1 MTEENKEQNTEMDNS
16 YPKLNMTYELTIINF
31 EDNDNGKRLYKFYK
45 NLDPE
50 TKMDIDKIINPIVQ
64 METIQKL
71 AEPGL
76 YDLMKKLP
84 PSQMEKFRK
93 MGIFERIKMLQLLQK
108 QIKEPQKALKIK
120 IPDNTVV
127 DDSPPL
133 REQRIPVT
141 PDGPPPPQQRIPVTP
156 DGPPPPQMQEVNQ
169 EIFEKDID
177 QLEQEALKEEI
188 SKSSKISNQDRFKKL
203 IEIYYQSNPYILG
216 ALSNDELEVRFG
228 TRGIRA
234 LTKIDYD
241 NVIKFLKWHK
251 YYSDNVEGEYR
262 LTIQNEHINQITG
275 KFEISNVRTEIYG
288 MAAIQHYCKTND
300 IYELEKSFENN
311 VKFVKKS
318 PFIVNNQKIFPVNF
332 DDFNF
337 RVSLQN
343 ESVVKD
349 QISRYIK
356 KSWRKS
362 KKTFRLI
369 NRVTFKHPDFPVM
382 VDLSITKSSD
392 RIGRQMKT
400 YYTIQEADVFN
411 KDEVYEIE
419 LEVYNSGIGPGTNFN
434 NANSILE
441 SLRGVI
447 KHVLCGLQSTNY
459 PISYP
464 EQKTVLDSYMRLIH
478 KEAYDPSKRIKDNNF
493 IGPNSYV
500 LKMKNI
506 CEINESS
513 NIPNI
518 RKDFVVTEKADGE
531 RHLIYIS
538 GEGKIY
544 LINTNMNV
552 IFTGAKTKNKDTFN
566 SLLDGE
572 LIIHDKFGKYINLY
586 AAFDIYYFNNF
597 DVRSYTFMLE
607 EGEKDIYKS
616 RYMILKNIISILNPV
631 SIIEGS
637 GKQIQSNLNKTNVTS
652 DNKVRCPIRIEC
664 KNFYPTNLK
673 NGNIFDA
680 CRQILEKEQENRFE
694 YNTDG
699 LIFTHAFYG
708 VASDKIGVAGPLTK
722 TTWNYSFKWKPPQFN
737 TVDFLVT
744 TVKGTNNET
753 LINSLFEDGI
763 NNMQSTQFNQY
774 ITLDLRCTFVPRLH
788 GFINPCQDIIDDNI
802 PEFKS
807 FDEKSYNDAI
817 PMKFYPTESFGD
829 MTPGSTNI
837 MLKMDETGNL
847 RMFTHENQII
857 EDNTIVE
864 CSYDINGLQG
874 WRWKPLRVRYDK
886 TAQFKK
892 GDKQFGNAY
901 HVADDIWDSIY
912 NRITTEMI
920 STGEGI
926 PSEIVNSDIYYN
938 ESSGKNF
945 KTQSMK
951 DFHNLYVKKKLI
963 MSISKQ
969 GDTLI
974 DFACGKG
981 GDLPKWASAKLSFVF
996 GVDKSKTNLENKLNG
1011 ACARYLNLKK
1021 QVKNVPNALFV
1032 NGNSAYNIKNG
1043 SAMLDDKAIQITNAV
1058 FGIGPKDENKLG
1070 KGVAKLYGKGDD
1082 GFNISSCQFAL
1093 HYFFENPD
1101 MLQGFVRNVAECTKL
1116 NGYFIGT
1123 AYDGKSVFN
1132 MLKNKKPG
1140 DGIQIMDDGKK
1151 IWEIIKEYNSGN
1163 FADNSSSI
1171 GYKISV
1177 FQESINQLIPEY
1189 LINFDYFDR
1198 VMENYGFKLVERND
1212 AQEMGLPEGSGMFSE
1227 MYMNMIDEIKRNK
1240 YKATEYGTAP
1250 NMSSFEKKI
1259 SFLNR
1264 YFAYKKVIEVD
1275 IGKVYLDLSD
1285 YSETEMQRNYQETK
1299 NAVEVAKKE
1308 VQKEK
1313 PRVRKLEKKLLLI
1326 PATEASEIEKETTKQ
1341 IPSEIKNLKNKVKK
1355 GNQEKA
1361 KKLIIIES
1369 DDENDDN

>member
-1 MTEENKEQNTEMDNS
+1 MTEQNLKIRYPLNLDNFDG
-16 YPKLNMTYELTIINF
+16 NMELYN
-31 EDNDNGKRLYKFYK
+31 FYK
-45 NLDPE
+45 NLDEE
-50 TKMDIDKIINPIVQ
+50 TKRELGDISDPTRQIILL
-64 METIQKL
+64 ETLSRPEI
-71 AEPGL
+71 
-76 YDLMKKLP
+76 YNLMKRLP
-84 PSQMEKFRK
+84 PIQMEKFKK
-93 MGIFERIKMLQLLQK
+93 MNIIERVKMIEFLEQ
-108 QIKEPQKALKIK
+108 QIKEKQQKPQALKII
-120 IPDNTVV
+120 IPKNPTP

-133 REQRIPVT
+133 RERRIPVT
-141 PDGPPPPQQRIPVTP
+141 PELSERPQNTEQI
-156 DGPPPPQMQEVNQ
+156 Q

-177 QLEQEALKEEI
+177 QLEHEELKEE
-188 SKSSKISNQDRFKKL
+188 KTKFSNQDKFKNL
-203 IEIYYQSNPYILG
+203 VDLYYQTKPYV
-216 ALSNDELEVRFG
+216 LSSLINHELEVRFG
-228 TRGIRA
+228 TRGIRP

-251 YYSDNVEGEYR
+251 YYSDNADGEYR
-262 LTIQNEHINQITG
+262 LTIQNEHINQTTG

-288 MAAIQHYCKTND
+288 LAAIQHYCKTND
-300 IYELEKSFENN
+300 IYELDKSFENN
-311 VKFVKKS
+311 VKFVKKT
-318 PFIVNNQKIFPVNF
+318 PFIVNNQKVFPVNF

-337 RVSLQN
+337 RVSLQD
-343 ESVVKD
+343 ETVVKE

-356 KSWRKS
+356 KSWKKS

-369 NRVTFKHPDFPVM
+369 NRVTFRHPDYPIL

-419 LEVYNSGIGPGTNFN
+419 LEVYNSEIGPGTDFN
-434 NANSILE
+434 NSSIILE
-441 SLRGVI
+441 SLRVII
-447 KHVLCGLQSTNY
+447 KHILSGLQGTNY

-464 EQKTVLDSYMRLIH
+464 EQKNILDSYMRLLH
-478 KEAYDPSKRIKDNNF
+478 KDQHDVNKRIKDNNF

-506 CEINESS
+506 CEINE
-513 NIPNI
+513 NVNVPNI

-531 RHLIYIS
+531 RHLMYIS
-538 GEGKIY
+538 SEGKIY

-597 DVRSYTFMLE
+597 DVRSYTFILE
-607 EGEKDIYKS
+607 DGEKDIYKS
-616 RYMILKNIISILNPV
+616 RYMILKNIITILNPV

-637 GKQIQSNLNKTNVTS
+637 RKQIQGNLTNTNV
-652 DNKVRCPIRIEC
+652 KVDTKIRSPIRIEC

-673 NGNIFDA
+673 KENIFDA
-680 CRQILEKEQENRFE
+680 CRQILQKEDENRFE

-699 LIFTHAFYG
+699 LIFTHAYFG
-708 VASDKIGVAGPLTK
+708 VGSDKIGVAGPLTK

-753 LINSLFEDGI
+753 QTKSLFEDGI

-774 ITLDLRCTFVPRLH
+774 VTLDLRCTFVPRLH

-807 FDEKSYNDAI
+807 FDEKTYNDAV

-829 MTPGSTNI
+829 MNPGSTNI

-864 CSYDINGLQG
+864 FSYDINGEQG

-892 GDKQFGNAY
+892 GDRQFGNAY

-926 PSEIVNSDIYYN
+926 PSMVANSDIYYN
-938 ESSGKNF
+938 EASGKNF

-951 DFHNLYVKKKLI
+951 DFHNLYVKKTLI
-963 MSISKQ
+963 QGVSKQ

-974 DFACGKG
+974 DYACGKG
-981 GDLPKWASAKLSFVF
+981 GDLPKWISAKLSFVF
-996 GVDKSKTNLENKLNG
+996 GIDKSKSNLENKLNG
-1011 ACARYLNLKK
+1011 ACARYLNMKK
-1021 QVKNVPNALFV
+1021 QTKNMPSALFV
-1032 NGNSAYNIKNG
+1032 NGNSAFNIKNG
-1043 SAMLDDKAIQITNAV
+1043 SAMLNDKAIQITNAV
-1058 FGIGPKDENKLG
+1058 FGLGKKDEEKLG

-1101 MLQGFVRNVAECTKL
+1101 MLQGFLKNIAECTKL

-1123 AYDGKSVFN
+1123 AYDGKLVFN

-1140 DGIQIMDDGKK
+1140 ESIQIVEDGKK
-1151 IWEIIKEYNSGN
+1151 IWEIVKNYNAES
-1163 FADNSSSI
+1163 FPENSSSI
-1171 GYKISV
+1171 GYRIDV
-1177 FQESINQLIPEY
+1177 FQESINQMISEY

-1198 VMENYGFKLVERND
+1198 IIENYGFKLLQRSE
-1212 AQEMGLPEGSGMFSE
+1212 AQEMGLPEGSGLFSE
-1227 MYMNMIDEIKRNK
+1227 MFMNMIDEIKKNK
-1240 YKATEYGTAP
+1240 YKENDYGTAA
-1250 NMSSFEKKI
+1250 NMSSYEKKI

-1264 YFAYKKVIEVD
+1264 YFIYKKVIEVD
-1275 IGKVYLDLSD
+1275 TTKVYLDLSE
-1285 YSETEMQRNYQETK
+1285 YSETEILRNTKETQH
-1299 NAVEVAKKE
+1299 AVEIAKE
-1308 VQKEK
+1308 EIRKEK
-1313 PRVRKLEKKLLLI
+1313 PKMRKLQKKIMLI
-1326 PATEASEIEKETTKQ
+1326 PATEANDLENKNIPTE
-1341 IPSEIKNLKNKVKK
+1341 IPSEIKDLKNKTKK
-1355 GNQEKA
+1355 IKSKEKQEKT

-1369 DDENDDN
+1369 DDEN